1 MAEFSIDDII
11 SGFEGKSASK
21 AKTGIL
27 DIDSLLSGFKT
38 NEPVVQV
45 APKKII
51 STDPK
56 PPISGISKESSDEL
70 NQTRV
75 AKEGGK
81 NPRRMLPTTNIL
93 EKINENYEA
102 GKDLLGEAATD
113 VQTGHPYKGLG
124 KGGLGIL
131 SIVTSPAS
139 GLAEGGVGTPI
150 ADITGKPNPTL
161 PTSIWNKNIGEI
173 IEGRKE
179 IQPAG
184 IGDRAA
190 LVTGAAIPVAPGAG
204 LVVKNL
210 PKNKMFRQLVED
222 IGPENLSTV
231 VQEMKSNPR
240 LNPAD
245 LSPKVLQSTQELF
258 AGGGPVN
265 YLKKTS
271 DARMGAAKD
280 AIDMAY
286 DTSAGVS
293 VDLAK
298 KVQSLAE
305 AAKKVGNDQIN
316 PVLASAKPV
325 NLENTLNSLDNI
337 LKPGALKIGDS
348 EPLIDIKRQLEA
360 INKKLRTSK
369 EYDANDLHKFQSKLR
384 ERADDLE
391 ASINGSDKAMGK
403 ALREVRNNI
412 VSDIDKSASGYKAA
426 LSAYRDE
433 KNIADAFKE
442 GYDGLFSSSKKME
455 NTPSFVK
462 KWFDGLSDAEKQA
475 AKEGARASIATEIGV
490 ARNPALAGERLSRSD
505 FNQEKLRI
513 LFGEAEANKL
523 IKALSDERIIAN
535 THNKIVEGSQTAMR
549 DASKSQWKA
558 PDPTQVGQGL
568 LMGAGIETANIL
580 AHGYPG
586 VGGAMLGTAKL
597 GGYGK
602 DVIKNKIHAEKQ
614 AQYAK
619 YALPTEGPSRDE
631 LISALEAAIPKPK
644 LSLMSRAR
652 LVLPTP

>member
-1 MAEFSIDDII
+1 MAEFSIDNII

-21 AKTGIL
+21 ANTGAL

-38 NEPVVQV
+38 SEPVVQAV
-45 APKKII
+45 PKKII

-75 AKEGGK
+75 SKEGGK

-124 KGGLGIL
+124 KGALGIL
-131 SIVTSPAS
+131 SIVTSPGT
-139 GLAEGGVGTPI
+139 GLAEGGVGTPV
-150 ADITGKPNPTL
+150 ADITG
-161 PTSIWNKNIGEI
+161 NK
-173 IEGRKE
+173 
-179 IQPAG
+179 A
-184 IGDRAA
+184 IGDRAS
-190 LVTGAAIPVAPGAG
+190 LVAGTAIPVVPGAG

-475 AKEGARASIATEIGV
+475 AREGARASIATEIGV

-586 VGGAMLGTAKL
+586 VGGAMLATAKVS
-597 GGYGK
+597 GYGK
-602 DVIKNKIHAEKQ
+602 DIIKNKIHAEKQ

-631 LISALEAAIPKPK
+631 LIQALEAAIPKPK
-644 LSLMSRAR
+644 LSFMSRAR
-652 LVLPTP
+652 LALPTP

>member
-1 MAEFSIDDII
+1 MAEFSIDNII

-21 AKTGIL
+21 ANTGAL

-38 NEPVVQV
+38 SEPVVQAV
-45 APKKII
+45 PKKII

-75 AKEGGK
+75 SKEGGK

-102 GKDLLGEAATD
+102 GKDLLGEAVTD

-124 KGGLGIL
+124 KGALGIL

-139 GLAEGGVGTPI
+139 GLAEGGVGTPV
-150 ADITGKPNPTL
+150 ADITG
-161 PTSIWNKNIGEI
+161 NK
-173 IEGRKE
+173 
-179 IQPAG
+179 A
-184 IGDRAA
+184 IGDRAS
-190 LVTGAAIPVAPGAG
+190 LVAGTAIPVVPGAG

-475 AKEGARASIATEIGV
+475 AREGARASIATEIGV

-631 LISALEAAIPKPK
+631 LIQALEDAIPKPK

-652 LVLPTP
+652 LALPTP

>member
-1 MAEFSIDDII
+1 MAEFSIDNII

-21 AKTGIL
+21 ANTGAL

-38 NEPVVQV
+38 SEPVVQAV
-45 APKKII
+45 PKKII

-75 AKEGGK
+75 SKEGGK

-124 KGGLGIL
+124 KGALGIL
-131 SIVTSPAS
+131 SIVTSPGT

-150 ADITGKPNPTL
+150 ADITG
-161 PTSIWNKNIGEI
+161 NK
-173 IEGRKE
+173 
-179 IQPAG
+179 A
-184 IGDRAA
+184 IGDRAS
-190 LVTGAAIPVAPGAG
+190 LVAGTAIPVVPGAG

-475 AKEGARASIATEIGV
+475 AREGARASIATEIGV

-586 VGGAMLGTAKL
+586 VGGAMLATAKVS
-597 GGYGK
+597 GYGK
-602 DVIKNKIHAEKQ
+602 DIIKNKIHAEKQ

-631 LISALEAAIPKPK
+631 LIQALEAAIPKPK
-644 LSLMSRAR
+644 LSFMSRAR
-652 LVLPTP
+652 LALPTP

>member
-21 AKTGIL
+21 AKTGAL

-38 NEPVVQV
+38 SEPVVQAV
-45 APKKII
+45 PKKII
-51 STDPK
+51 SIEPK

-70 NQTRV
+70 NQTRI
-75 AKEGGK
+75 AKEGGV

-93 EKINENYEA
+93 EKISENYEA
-102 GKDLLGEAATD
+102 GKDLLGEAVTD

-124 KGGLGIL
+124 KGALGIL
-131 SIVTSPAS
+131 SVVTSPGT
-139 GLAEGGVGTPI
+139 GLAEGGIGTPV
-150 ADITGKPNPTL
+150 ADITG
-161 PTSIWNKNIGEI
+161 NKS
-173 IEGRKE
+173 
-179 IQPAG
+179 

-190 LVTGAAIPVAPGAG
+190 LVAGTAIPVVPGAG

-280 AIDMAY
+280 AIGMAY

-475 AKEGARASIATEIGV
+475 AREGARASIATEIGV

-631 LISALEAAIPKPK
+631 LIQALEDAIPKPK

-652 LVLPTP
+652 LALPTP